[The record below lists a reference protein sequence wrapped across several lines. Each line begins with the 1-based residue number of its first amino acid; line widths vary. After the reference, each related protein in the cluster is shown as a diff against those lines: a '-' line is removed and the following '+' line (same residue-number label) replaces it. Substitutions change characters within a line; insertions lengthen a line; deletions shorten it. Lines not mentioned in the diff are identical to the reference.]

1 MWLTRLAVNRPVF
14 ILMLVLAFVVIGLR
28 ARGGMKSELN
38 PRVDFPFV
46 TVTTTYPG
54 AGAEEVETLITKPLE
69 DAVGSSNNLKNI
81 TSRSQ
86 EGVSSIA
93 LEFDL
98 GTDSNVAAAEVRQK
112 VESAK
117 RRLPRDVDSPIVE
130 KLDFS
135 AMPVLSLGMLGKKS
149 LKELRYLADNVVK
162 YRLGRVG
169 GVGSIS
175 VGGGDVREIH
185 VLVDKNRLSAYGLSI
200 NDVIQAMRTQN
211 LNLPSGHITEGRK
224 DYSVRVLGEFRSVE
238 EIKNVKLFVPARV
251 PGGVFSVYLRDIAD
265 VRDTVIEKTILT
277 RINGMDSVG
286 IVVLKLSDANTVDV
300 VKGVQKE
307 LEGVK
312 KELGDD
318 VDFIVALDQS
328 KLVEA
333 ALEDINMSLI
343 LGALLATFVVF
354 LFLHNFRGTM
364 ICALSIPTSIIA
376 TFIPMYFFGFTM
388 NQMTMLA
395 LSLVTG
401 ILVDDSIVEI
411 ENTFRHFAK
420 GKTPREA
427 ALTARSE
434 IGLAAITITL
444 VDVVVFVPIAFM
456 GGIVGR
462 FFRQFGLTVAISTL
476 FSLFMSFTFAPMLA
490 SRWYRYGENPEAEKK
505 GIFGAFER
513 FFHAL
518 DALYRSILAWVLKDE
533 PVLVGMLRR
542 GSGLRAGFEKIISG
556 AFRRKLFVILII
568 LFVLQRFH
576 FLPAKPLML
585 IFLLC
590 LLLFMLLSLLSSH
603 RYLVLVTGILSLAL
617 TFTVFGKKLQ
627 FQFMPVVDQGQ
638 IILNIEL
645 PVGTA
650 IEETNRITRQVEKI
664 VSQIPE
670 VQNVFV
676 EVGRVSGG
684 IRSFPESGTQYSQL
698 QVELIDKKGFLDTLN
713 PIAARKKKLRL
724 RADSDVAAEIREK
737 VKGIPGR
744 ITTVT
749 VRGFGGAQPPVWI
762 ELYGQDLNKMEK
774 IAKAIQGRLSKVEG
788 IYGTDVSLR
797 SGKPEIQIRLDRVK
811 AASMG
816 VDVQTVAMA
825 LRSSLEGNTDL
836 KFRAQGDEVDIRV
849 QLADVDMNDVG
860 DVADVVVANVNG
872 SPVRVR
878 DIAEITFGSG
888 PTKIDRKNRQRQVI
902 ISGNLMPGYAL
913 GNMQGKIEESI
924 SDIALGDVKLFW
936 GGEAERMR
944 EEGKYMGSALGL
956 SIILVYMLMAALFN
970 SLLYPLIILLSLPMA
985 LIGAIAALAIR
996 HETLS
1001 IISMIGFIM
1010 LVGLVMKNAILLV
1023 DYINVLRARGVD
1035 RDKAILEAGPT
1046 RLRPI
1051 LMTTIAMVLA
1061 MLPIALRVGRASEQR
1076 APLGVAVMGGLIVS
1090 TLLTLVMIP
1099 VIYTLFDDLTIKWS
1113 AWIGK
1118 LRKE

>member
-14 ILMLVLAFVVIGLR
+14 IFMLVLAFMVIGWR
-28 ARGGMKSELN
+28 ARSGMKAELN

-54 AGAEEVETLITKPLE
+54 AGPEEIETLITKPIE

-86 EGVSSIA
+86 EGVSSVS

-98 GTDSNVAAAEVRQK
+98 GTNSDLAAVEVRQK

-117 RRLPRDVDSPIVE
+117 RFLPRDVDPPIVE

-162 YRLGRVG
+162 YRLSRVA
-169 GVGSIS
+169 GVGSVS

-185 VLVDKNRLSAYGLSI
+185 VLVDKNRLAAYRLSI
-200 NDVIQAMRTQN
+200 NAVAQSLRAQSI
-211 LNLPSGHITEGRK
+211 NLPSGHITEGRK
-224 DYSVRVLGEFRSVE
+224 DYSIRVLGEFRSVD
-238 EIKNVKLFVPARV
+238 EIKNVRLFIPAKV
-251 PGGVFSVYLRDIAD
+251 PGGVLPLYLRDIAD
-265 VRDTVIEKTILT
+265 VRDTVTEKAILT
-277 RINGMDSVG
+277 RINGMESVG

-300 VKGVQKE
+300 VKGVEEE
-307 LEGVK
+307 LKGVK
-312 KELGDD
+312 KELGED
-318 VDFIVALDQS
+318 VDFVVALDQS

-333 ALEDINMSLI
+333 SLEDINMSLI

-354 LFLHNFRGTM
+354 LFLHNFRGTL

-411 ENTFRHFAK
+411 ENTFRHFMR

-427 ALTARSE
+427 ALTARAE
-434 IGLAAITITL
+434 IGLAATTITL

-490 SRWYRYGENPEAEKK
+490 SRWYRYGESPEEQKS
-505 GIFGAFER
+505 GIFGLFER

-518 DALYRSILAWVLKDE
+518 DTKYRSVIAWALKDE
-533 PVLVGMLRR
+533 PLLIGRFGR
-542 GSGLRAGFEKIISG
+542 GSGFRATLEKFISG
-556 AFRRKLFVILII
+556 AFRRKLLVILVVLFI
-568 LFVLQRFH
+568 LRRVH

-585 IFLLC
+585 VFMLC
-590 LLLFMLLSLLSSH
+590 MLLFMLLSFLASH
-603 RYLVLVTGILSLAL
+603 RYTVLITGILSLVLA
-617 TFTVFGKKLQ
+617 FGVFGKRLQ
-627 FQFMPVVDQGQ
+627 FQFMPVVDQGN
-638 IILNIEL
+638 IILNVEL
-645 PVGTA
+645 PVGTSLD
-650 IEETNRITRQVEKI
+650 ETDRITKQVEKV

-670 VQNVFV
+670 VQNVFT

-684 IRSFPESGTQYSQL
+684 IRSFPESGTQYSQI
-698 QVELIDKKGFLDTLN
+698 QVELLDKKGLMDILM
-713 PIAARKKKLRL
+713 PWKARGKKLRT
-724 RADSDVAAEIREK
+724 RKDVEVADEIREK

-744 ITTVT
+744 IMTVT

-774 IAKAIQGRLSKVEG
+774 IAKAMQAHLSRVEG
-788 IYGTDVSLR
+788 IFGTDISIR
-797 SGKPEIQIRLDRVK
+797 SGKPEVQVRLDRVK

-816 VDVQTVAMA
+816 VDVQTVALA
-825 LRSSLEGNTDL
+825 LRNSIEGNIDL
-836 KFRAQGDEVDIRV
+836 KYREKGDEYNIRV
-849 QLADVDMNDVG
+849 ELSDTDTKSVESVG
-860 DVADVVVANVNG
+860 DIIVANVNG
-872 SPVRVR
+872 YSVRAR
-878 DIAEITFGSG
+878 DVAEVTMGSG
-888 PTKIDRKNRQRQVI
+888 PTKIDRKNRRREVI
-902 ISGNLMPGYAL
+902 VSGNLMPGHAL
-913 GNMQGKIEESI
+913 GNMQGKIEEAI
-924 SDIALGDVKLFW
+924 SGIPLGDVRMFW

-956 SIILVYMLMAALFN
+956 SIILVYMLMASLFN
-970 SLLYPLIILLSLPMA
+970 SLLYPLVILLSLPMA
-985 LIGAIAALAIR
+985 LIGAIVALSIR
-996 HETLS
+996 QETLS

-1023 DYINVLRARGVD
+1023 DFTNVLRARGRERND
-1035 RDKAILEAGPT
+1035 ALLEAGPT

-1051 LMTTIAMVLA
+1051 LMTTIAMVLG
-1061 MLPIALRVGRASEQR
+1061 MLPIAMRLGRASETR
-1076 APLGVAVMGGLIVS
+1076 APLGVAVIGGLILS

-1099 VIYTLFDDLTIKWS
+1099 VIYTLFDDLIIRWS
-1113 AWIGK
+1113 AFVARW
-1118 LRKE
+1118 RKE